1 MTLAALQVMKTFL
14 FLFAVLFF
22 WSQVKNFFFDEKCSR
37 INGRCTA
44 SCLKNEELVA
54 LCWKNLKCCVTVQ
67 SCGRSKGNQSDEG
80 SGHMGT
86 RG

>member
-1 MTLAALQVMKTFL
+1 MKTFL

-22 WSQVKNFFFDEKCSR
+22 LDPAKNAFFDEKCSR
-37 INGRCTA
+37 VNGRCTA

-54 LCWKNLKCCVTVQ
+54 LCQKNLKCCVTVQ
-67 SCGRSKGNQSDEG
+67 PCGKSKSNQSDEG

-86 RG
+86 WG

>member
-1 MTLAALQVMKTFL
+1 MKTFL

-22 WSQVKNFFFDEKCSR
+22 WSQPRMHFFFFDEKCSR